1 MPFARVARVARGGGA
16 GSWHVVG
23 STVVRATI
31 SHSLTAALLLL
42 LVASVLTVCL
52 VLHCCAACRTSGH
65 DQHDCCFLC
74 AGVVES
80 WGLDVMN
87 LSFVVDLAQP
97 DVCFVCL
104 K

>member
-1 MPFARVARVARGGGA
+1 MVNAVCSRRSRR
-16 GSWHVVG
+16 SWRRCGLVG

-31 SHSLTAALLLL
+31 SLTAALLLL

-65 DQHDCCFLC
+65 DQHDCCLC

-97 DVCFVCL
+97 DVFFVCL